1 MTDRVQVNRAL
12 LLGASGF
19 LGPSLSIAIGRCAS
33 VSTHFSHAIE
43 GSIYFDACRTPLAQ
57 AIASLDQAPAIGVI
71 LFGETRI
78 DCCAKDPVGTAKV
91 NVQGA
96 VRVIDEM
103 REMGIIPVFV
113 SSDAVF
119 AGSRSWW
126 EEEDETAPILTYG
139 KQKLEVERHLAR
151 QPHPWLIV
159 RLPKL
164 LAVRHDPRCMMT
176 GLIDALGCE
185 ERLLCATDQFFTP
198 AAAIDVAN
206 AIAILIREEANGV
219 FHLGGPE
226 RLSRRELLEIV
237 IDAYRKF
244 APVKAK
250 IVDCSLRDI
259 PVLEARPLD
268 TSLNSHRFSEK
279 FSYQFRDI
287 ASVANAAVSAYFDKR
302 GLA

>member
-1 MTDRVQVNRAL
+1 MTDRVQMNRAL

-19 LGPSLSIAIGRCAS
+19 LGPALSMAIGRCSS
-33 VSTHFSHAIE
+33 VATHFSHAIE

-57 AIASLDQAPAIGVI
+57 VIASLDQAPAIGVI

-78 DCCAKDPVGTAKV
+78 DCCAKDPVGTAKI

-96 VRVIDEM
+96 IRAIDEM

-119 AGSRSWW
+119 DGSRSWRR
-126 EEEDETAPILTYG
+126 EEDETAPILSYG
-139 KQKLEVERHLAR
+139 KQKLEVERHLAS

-164 LAVRHDPRCMMT
+164 LAVQHDPRCMMT
-176 GLIDALGCE
+176 GLIDALGRE

-206 AIAILIREEANGV
+206 AIALLIRGEANGV

-259 PVLEARPLD
+259 SVLEVRPLD

-279 FSYQFRDI
+279 FAYPFLDMASI
-287 ASVANAAVSAYFDKR
+287 ATAAVSAYFDKR
-302 GLA
+302 RLA

>member
-1 MTDRVQVNRAL
+1 MTDRVQENRAL

-19 LGPSLSIAIGRCAS
+19 LGPALSMAIGRCSS
-33 VSTHFSHAIE
+33 VATHFSHAIE

-57 AIASLDQAPAIGVI
+57 VIASLDHGPAVGVI

-78 DCCAKDPVGTAKV
+78 DYCAKDPVGTAKV

-96 VRVIDEM
+96 IRAIDEM
-103 REMGIIPVFV
+103 REMGIIPVFI

-119 AGSRSWW
+119 GGNRSWW
-126 EEEDETAPILTYG
+126 SEEDETAPILTYG

-151 QPHPWLIV
+151 QSHPWLIV

-164 LAVRHDPRCMMT
+164 LAVGHDPRCMMT
-176 GLIDALGCE
+176 GLIDALGRE

-198 AAAIDVAN
+198 AAAIDAAN
-206 AIAILIREEANGV
+206 AIAMLIREKANGV

-226 RLSRRELLEIV
+226 RLSRRELLEVV
-237 IDAYRKF
+237 IDMYRKF
-244 APVKAK
+244 SPVKAK
-250 IVDCSLRDI
+250 IVDCSMRDI

-268 TSLNSHRFSEK
+268 TSLSSHRFSEN
-279 FSYQFRDI
+279 FAYSFRGM
-287 ASVANAAVSAYFDKR
+287 ATVANAAVSAYFDKR